1 MITPGPATEDRPNGE
16 DGAMTPDP
24 DRLGEL
30 GFDRVRFGD
39 VEIDVPGREV
49 RRGGEPQH
57 LEPQAF
63 DVLVA
68 LLAARDRV
76 VGKPELLDR
85 VWGDQFVSESALT
98 TRIKEVRRALG
109 DDGTRQER
117 IRNVRGRGYRFVAPL
132 DEPAPTRPGRPAAE
146 PPAAVGRASE
156 IATVTGALGHSP
168 VVTIVGPGGI
178 GKTTV
183 ARAVAEAAAGR
194 DGVVFVRLTPVTDPG
209 DVVFAA
215 RRAAGIRGAVGDAEE
230 VLATLAALDALVV
243 LDNCE
248 HVVTGAADLAKRLV
262 ERGARARVLATSR
275 ERLGVA
281 GERVVAIDV
290 LDRDAARALFAE
302 RASAVLPAFAL
313 DAGTIPSV
321 DRIVDSVDRLPL
333 AIEMAAARLAAVT
346 PDELAGLLE
355 ERLDVLRS
363 PDRSADDR
371 HRTLAGLVHWSTE
384 LLDDAERRA
393 LDGFTVFAGSVTAA
407 DVDGVLGPGAGT
419 TGPPALDDVLGL
431 VDRSLVVA
439 DTSRRPTR
447 YRMLSTIRA
456 HVGVAS
462 GDAELE
468 GRHAA
473 WFTDVAVECDRRLAT
488 PAEAEAHHRLDGA
501 VAEVRAAH
509 RWARRH
515 DPSLAARLTGAL
527 DRYAHTRLWSEPAR
541 WAHELASSTAPASVP
556 PAVWAALAAQACHR
570 ADHTTARDHA
580 HRVVARPDELPAD
593 PAGVAS
599 ALESLADVALYDG
612 DLATS
617 ERFATALRRFGEQT
631 GDGYAVAAGLCG
643 ASLAL
648 AYGGHVDAALARLS
662 DPHLEADDRVPP
674 SGRAWLAYAAGE
686 ARALTDPEAAIP
698 HFESALE
705 LAAGVSCHFIRTVTA
720 TSLLSARSRA
730 VDPAAALPAFDAVLR
745 DFRRYGSRSHS
756 TTALRNLVDVLA
768 RAGHDE
774 TAMVLLGSLE
784 GSAKTTYGTELQ
796 RLEAARDAVTARAG
810 HARVSEWLAAGAARS
825 HDPAAPVDLA
835 LAHLAAAAEHG
846 ASRPDPDDVTDG

>member
-1 MITPGPATEDRPNGE
+1 MVIAAGATAHDRRNDE
-16 DGAMTPDP
+16 DGDMTPDT
-24 DRLGEL
+24 DRPGEL
-30 GFDRVRFGD
+30 DRVRFGD
-39 VEIDVPGREV
+39 VEIDVPAREV

-63 DVLVA
+63 DVLVT

-132 DEPAPTRPGRPAAE
+132 DEVGPADPGRRATE
-146 PPAAVGRASE
+146 LPPELPPTLGRAREIAAV
-156 IATVTGALGHSP
+156 TDALGHSP
-168 VVTIVGPGGI
+168 IVTIVGPGGI

-183 ARAVAEAAAGR
+183 ARAVAAAAGGR
-194 DGVVFVRLTPVTDPG
+194 DGVVFVRLTPVTDPD
-209 DVVFAA
+209 DVVFAT

-290 LDRDAARALFAE
+290 LDRDAARALFTE
-302 RASAVLPAFAL
+302 RASAAWPAFEL
-313 DAGTIPSV
+313 DAGTIPAV

-333 AIEMAAARLAAVT
+333 AIEMAAARVAAVA
-346 PDELAGLLE
+346 PDELAELLE

-371 HRTLAGLVHWSTE
+371 HRTLAGLVRWSTE
-384 LLDDAERRA
+384 LLDDDERRT

-419 TGPPALDDVLGL
+419 GPPVLDDVLGL
-431 VDRSLVVA
+431 VDRSLVAA
-439 DTSRRPTR
+439 DTTRRPTR

-456 HVGVAS
+456 HVGAPA
-462 GDAELE
+462 DEAETQR
-468 GRHAA
+468 RHAA
-473 WFTDVAVECDRRLAT
+473 WFTDVAAESDRRLAT

-501 VAEVRAAH
+501 VAEMRVAH
-509 RWARRH
+509 RWARRN
-515 DPSLAARLTGAL
+515 DPALAARLTGAL
-527 DRYAHTRLWSEPAR
+527 DRFAHTRLWSEPAR
-541 WAHELASSTAPASVP
+541 WAHELAAGTAPSSVP
-556 PAVWAALAAQACHR
+556 AAVWAALAAQACHR
-570 ADHTTARDHA
+570 ADYTTARDHA
-580 HRVVARPDELPAD
+580 HRVVARPDALPTD

-599 ALESLADVALYDG
+599 ALESLADVALYEG

-617 ERFATALRRFGEQT
+617 ERYAAALRRHGEDT
-631 GDGYAVAAGLCG
+631 DDGYALAAGLCG
-643 ASLAL
+643 RSLAL
-648 AYGGHVDAALARLS
+648 AYGGRADEALAQLAGL
-662 DPHLEADDRVPP
+662 DLEADERVPP
-674 SGRAWLAYAAGE
+674 SGRAWLAYATGE
-686 ARALTDPEAAIP
+686 ARALTDPEAAIA
-698 HFESALE
+698 HFESALD
-705 LAAGVSCHFIRTVTA
+705 LAGAVSCHFIRTVTA

-730 VDPAAALPAFDAVLR
+730 ADPAAALPAFDAVLR
-745 DFRRYGSRSHS
+745 DFRRYGCRSHS
-756 TTALRNLVDVLA
+756 ATALRNLVDVLA

-796 RLEAARDAVTARAG
+796 RLEAARAAVTARVG

-835 LAHLAAAAEHG
+835 LAHLAAVADHAAG
-846 ASRPDPDDVTDG
+846 